1 MMAYFL
7 STKRIC
13 PEQLRAF
20 KILYSPLLRGAI
32 YSGVCEVLM
41 AVLKEVKDKRCLDV
55 PLEVK
60 RLRELMA
67 PNIEAIIDSW

>member
-1 MMAYFL
+1 MLQASYGN
-7 STKRIC
+7 C

-32 YSGVCEVLM
+32 YSGVCE
-41 AVLKEVKDKRCLDV
+41 DKRCLDV

>member
-1 MMAYFL
+1 MDEIRAV
-7 STKRIC
+7 STQCAQDLVIEKA
-13 PEQLRAF
+13 QAM
-20 KILYSPLLRGAI
+20 RGAI

-41 AVLKEVKDKRCLDV
+41 AVLKEVKDKRCLDL